1 MNRFNL
7 KDLTLI
13 LLIAFSVWSSSLE
26 NCCAREGRQYWRQS
40 SKAVPASVLVKK
52 PKGCNHA
59 RRRMLSSAIFNVL
72 DYGAK
77 GDGQTDDTKV
87 CMIL

>member
-1 MNRFNL
+1 
-7 KDLTLI
+7 
-13 LLIAFSVWSSSLE
+13 
-26 NCCAREGRQYWRQS
+26 
-40 SKAVPASVLVKK
+40 
-52 PKGCNHA
+52 
-59 RRRMLSSAIFNVL
+59 MLSSAIFNVL